1 MFLLNLA
8 HPDSSVQMVEKML
21 KHNSR
26 NSRKFDVK
34 MCEKYEKKDCGNF
47 VLLSEAKIGK
57 SLFSHYNFRKSIQYA
72 SKFFKNGKNN
82 SKIINNYS
90 QI

>member
-21 KHNSR
+21 KHSSR

-47 VLLSEAKIGK
+47 VLLSQAIIGK
-57 SLFSHYNFRKSIQYA
+57 SLFSNHIFRKSIQLA
-72 SKFFKNGKNN
+72 SKFLKNGKNN
-82 SKIINNYS
+82 LKKYN
-90 QI
+90 